1 MPLES
6 LLVRH
11 RCGAIAQNSVLA
23 DSFLGMRECV
33 PIIVLALVS
42 IGGLTWAILALRS
55 SLARERRLARVD
67 DVTGVRNARAFHEAA
82 GAEIE
87 RARRYQHPFSVAVVD
102 LGSRV
107 GDDLVRSAATVL
119 RGALRATDLLARLG
133 RDEFIAL
140 LPETTAASARIVLD
154 KLRAGVADLRTPD
167 GRPAAPSIG
176 GVTFLNPPHAV
187 EEIVRATDE
196 RIVEAKSMGAPSH
209 ITWNSV
215 HESS

>member
-1 MPLES
+1 
-6 LLVRH
+6 
-11 RCGAIAQNSVLA
+11 
-23 DSFLGMRECV
+23 MRACV
-33 PIIVLALVS
+33 PIIIVALAA
-42 IGGLTWAILALRS
+42 IGGLTWAVMALRR

-67 DVTGVRNARAFHEAA
+67 DLTGVRNARAFHEAA

-87 RARRYQHPFSVAVVD
+87 RARRYQHPFSVAAVD

-107 GDDLVRSAATVL
+107 GDDLVRSAATIL
-119 RGALRATDLLARLG
+119 RGALRATDVVARLG

-140 LPETTAASARIVLD
+140 LPETSAASARIVLD
-154 KLRAGVADLRTPD
+154 KLRAGLADLRHPD